1 MRFYRYFVMLFSQL
15 ILLIDFEVDFS
26 YEFYMYLMVLF
37 IQLILLIEAVFM
49 RFRYIGYIL
58 IFNVVLGIMLLL
70 RIVEFFSNFFVN
82 IKNFFIGLKGGLN
95 RI

>member
-1 MRFYRYFVMLFSQL
+1 
-15 ILLIDFEVDFS
+15 
-26 YEFYMYLMVLF
+26 
-37 IQLILLIEAVFM
+37 M

-58 IFNVVLGIMLLL
+58 IFNVVLGIMSLL